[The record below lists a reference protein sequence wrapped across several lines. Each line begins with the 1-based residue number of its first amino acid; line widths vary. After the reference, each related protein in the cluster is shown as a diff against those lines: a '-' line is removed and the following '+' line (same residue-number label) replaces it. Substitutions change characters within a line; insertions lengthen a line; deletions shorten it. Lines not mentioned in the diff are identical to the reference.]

1 MIDNNKVDGLSL
13 TVETVK
19 DGNEEWFTVANE
31 KEQRQTEG

>member
-1 MIDNNKVDGLSL
+1 MDNKKVDRFSL